1 MVQVSIEENYGEN
14 TTPIH
19 VRKPKAGLLVLA

>member
-14 TTPIH
+14 TSPIH
-19 VRKPKAGLLVLA
+19 VRKPKAGLLVLE